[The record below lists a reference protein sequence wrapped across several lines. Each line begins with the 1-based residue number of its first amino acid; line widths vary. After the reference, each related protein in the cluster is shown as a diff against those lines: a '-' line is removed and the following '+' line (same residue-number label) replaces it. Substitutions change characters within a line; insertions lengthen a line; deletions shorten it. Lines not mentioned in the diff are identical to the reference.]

1 MLCNAYIHVVH
12 CNLQVLKHMLQ
23 RLGVQQVHACDRGD
37 SALQALID
45 NAAGPAR
52 DRFTLVITD
61 IQVLEPLRY

>member
-1 MLCNAYIHVVH
+1 
-12 CNLQVLKHMLQ
+12 MLQ
-23 RLGVQQVHACDRGD
+23 QLGVQQVHACDSGD